1 MSGVRLK
8 GKREV
13 HRLMNSKKH
22 IKRICFVV
30 LLIALFIDTAVAGLF
45 AWFQDSYGVTFREI
59 IYTIKSPLAGANSSF
74 FLGAVRYVAPKMAAF
89 VVVLF
94 IAVILFFVMEKYVAV
109 DLFLRSR
116 SGREKKVNVIGIAA
130 ALLFAA
136 VVVYSVKIISDINS
150 RLQISQFIRDYTART
165 EIYEDYYVM
174 PDVDKISS
182 DNPKNLI
189 YIYMESMETTYASKD
204 VGGEQPEIN
213 YIPNLTKLAE
223 DNISFSDEEGL
234 GGFIS
239 AKDTDWTMSAI
250 WATQT
255 GAAFNFPIEGNSDFG
270 NQEHF
275 ARNTVTLG
283 DILNQ
288 KGYYQEFLCGSDG
301 TFGGR
306 KAFFEEHGD
315 FRVYDLYTAEEE
327 GYLTPEEEV
336 NWGMEDWLLYDI
348 AKDELTRIAAQDE
361 PFNFTLLTVDTHHFD
376 GWICPHCGNDYPE
389 QLANVVVCADKQ
401 IYDFIEWCKVQDWY
415 DDTVIIIQGDHP
427 RMDQSLVSYAKDR
440 MVYNC
445 FINTDFDA
453 SELKLKN
460 RQFNTMDIFP
470 TVLEAMGYTVPG
482 DRLGL
487 GTGMFSGRET
497 LCETIGSDYID
508 TEVQKY
514 SQFYA
519 DNFY

>member
-89 VVVLF
+89 VIVLF

-136 VVVYSVKIISDINS
+136 VVFYSVKIISDINS

-204 VGGEQPEIN
+204 VGGEQPAIN

-275 ARNTVTLG
+275 AKNTVTLG

-288 KGYYQEFLCGSDG
+288 KGYYQDYRFSSCKRRIFTAQMLLLLSHKTPLYPAHHRAFPAFPYLREPSSFPVSQETICRTDRFLPPWFQLRFDCFHQACLNHPTDTPQTIKARAPLSITRLGFFLFSYWYSPFAFYRLSISCRILLLTSFATENNDSD
-301 TFGGR
+301 
-306 KAFFEEHGD
+306 A
-315 FRVYDLYTAEEE
+315 
-327 GYLTPEEEV
+327 
-336 NWGMEDWLLYDI
+336 WLLIKARSSSRCVEYI
-348 AKDELTRIAAQDE
+348 TW
-361 PFNFTLLTVDTHHFD
+361 H
-376 GWICPHCGNDYPE
+376 
-389 QLANVVVCADKQ
+389 
-401 IYDFIEWCKVQDWY
+401 
-415 DDTVIIIQGDHP
+415 
-427 RMDQSLVSYAKDR
+427 
-440 MVYNC
+440 
-445 FINTDFDA
+445 
-453 SELKLKN
+453 KN
-460 RQFNTMDIFP
+460 RGVEP
-470 TVLEAMGYTVPG
+470 
-482 DRLGL
+482 
-487 GTGMFSGRET
+487 
-497 LCETIGSDYID
+497 LCM
-508 TEVQKY
+508 
-514 SQFYA
+514 
-519 DNFY
+519 